1 MKPIITQFTANGI
14 IGLSYRLLGLV
25 LLFVFFLV
33 PVSFSVRGD
42 YVSGNYAFI
51 LFPLI
56 ALLFGQKL
64 QLPSKI
70 ILALISIYIAVF
82 IICFA
87 YQYEYLKFWDRR
99 LISFV
104 LFMSWFT
111 LCFVKIDEEMYK
123 AFKYA
128 IILVSFIYSMNS
140 IYLYF
145 MHGGYAHL
153 YNKIH
158 PIVQSQRYGF
168 ILLFGFWLIILEKTK
183 TLSGLTIKLLIIFT
197 IFNGLG
203 FTFSRSS
210 VAGLLVSTALLSLLL
225 FLKLLKYPLKQLPQK
240 NITSVIFSI
249 LVGALVITLSYQ
261 FMPTYFQFFSERLL
275 GVSITPIRV
284 MDFFPYAGFPTYD
297 TTFYLPRDTSEGYR
311 LYMISEAFNFLSYHP
326 LFGSGY
332 LGVWIIFT
340 DLAGA
345 AHNQLLDVLFR
356 TGFVGFACFL
366 YVVYKI
372 IKFNLHH
379 RHWDVLLSL
388 AGIFTIGMFHETF
401 KLSQGAFV
409 FAFLLAQTFN
419 NDVVEK
425 AYPES
430 SVKGA

>member
-1 MKPIITQFTANGI
+1 MKLIISQFTANGI
-14 IGLSYRLLGLV
+14 LGSSYRLLGLV
-25 LLFVFFLV
+25 LLFAFFLV

-42 YVSGNYAFI
+42 NVSGNYAFI

-56 ALLFGQKL
+56 VLLFGLKL
-64 QLPSKI
+64 QLPSKT
-70 ILALISIYIAVF
+70 ILALISIYIAIF

-87 YQYEYLKFWDRR
+87 YQYEYFKFWDRR

-145 MHGGYAHL
+145 MHGGSAQL

-168 ILLFGFWLIILEKTK
+168 ILLLGFWLVIFEKTK
-183 TLSGLTIKLLIIFT
+183 TLSGLAIKLLIIFT

-210 VAGLLVSTALLSLLL
+210 VAGLLVSTALLSLFLL
-225 FLKLLKYPLKQLPQK
+225 LKLLKCPLKKIPHK
-240 NITSVIFSI
+240 NIFWGVFSI
-249 LVGALVITLSYQ
+249 IIGALVITLSYQ

-275 GVSITPIRV
+275 GVSVTPIRL
-284 MDFFPYAGFPTYD
+284 MDFFPYAGFPNYD
-297 TTFYLPRDTSEGYR
+297 TTVWLPRDTSEGYR
-311 LYMISEAFNFLSYHP
+311 LYMISEAFNFLSYRP

-332 LGVWIIFT
+332 LGVWIMFN
-340 DLAGA
+340 DLAGS
-345 AHNQLLDVLFR
+345 AHNQILDVLFR
-356 TGFVGFACFL
+356 TGVVGFACFL
-366 YVVYKI
+366 YVVCQI
-372 IKFNLHH
+372 IKFNLYHS
-379 RHWDVLLSL
+379 HWAVLLSL

-401 KLSQGAFV
+401 KLSHGAFV
-409 FAFLLAQTFN
+409 FAFLIAQAFN
-419 NDVVEK
+419 HDVGDK
-425 AYPES
+425 AQPDS
-430 SVKGA
+430 IVKRA

>member
-1 MKPIITQFTANGI
+1 MKPLITQSTVNGTL
-14 IGLSYRLLGLV
+14 GLSYRLLGLV
-25 LLFVFFLV
+25 PLFAFFLI
-33 PVSFSVRGD
+33 PFSFSVRGD
-42 YVSGNYAFI
+42 NVSGNYAFI

-82 IICFA
+82 IFCFA
-87 YQYEYLKFWDRR
+87 FQYEYLKFWDRR
-99 LISFV
+99 LISFL

-111 LCFVKIDEEMYK
+111 LCFVEIDEEMYK

-145 MHGGYAHL
+145 IHGGSAHL

-168 ILLFGFWLIILEKTK
+168 ILLFGFWLIIFEKTK
-183 TLSGLTIKLLIIFT
+183 TLSGLTIKLLIIFA

-210 VAGLLVSTALLSLLL
+210 VAGLLVSTALLSMLLL
-225 FLKLLKYPLKQLPQK
+225 LKLLTYPLKQLPQK
-240 NITSVIFSI
+240 NITLVIFSI
-249 LVGALVITLSYQ
+249 LVGALVFTLSYQ

-311 LYMISEAFNFLSYHP
+311 LYMISEAFNFLSYRP

-332 LGVWIIFT
+332 LGVWIMFN
-340 DLAGA
+340 DLAGS

-356 TGFVGFACFL
+356 TGVVGFVCFL
-366 YVVYKI
+366 YVVYQI
-372 IKFNLHH
+372 IKFNLYH
-379 RHWDVLLSL
+379 RYWAVLLSL

-401 KLSQGAFV
+401 KLSHGAFI
-409 FAFLLAQTFN
+409 FAFLIAQAFN
-419 NDVVEK
+419 HDVGDK
-425 AYPES
+425 AQLDS
-430 SVKGA
+430 IVKGA

>member
-1 MKPIITQFTANGI
+1 MKLVISQFTANGI
-14 IGLSYRLLGLV
+14 LGSSYRLLGLV
-25 LLFVFFLV
+25 LLFAFFLV

-42 YVSGNYAFI
+42 NVSGNYAFI

-56 ALLFGQKL
+56 VLLFGQKL
-64 QLPSKI
+64 QLPSKTT
-70 ILALISIYIAVF
+70 LALISIYITVF

-87 YQYEYLKFWDRR
+87 YQDEYLKFWDRR

-128 IILVSFIYSMNS
+128 IILASFIYSMNS
-140 IYLYF
+140 IFLYF
-145 MHGGYAHL
+145 IHGGSAL
-153 YNKIH
+153 TYNEIY

-183 TLSGLTIKLLIIFT
+183 TLSGFAIKLLIIFT

-225 FLKLLKYPLKQLPQK
+225 FLKLLICQLKQLPQK
-240 NITSVIFSI
+240 NITWVIFSV

-261 FMPTYFQFFSERLL
+261 FMPAYFQYFSQRFF
-275 GVSITPIRV
+275 GISITPIRAI
-284 MDFFPYAGFPTYD
+284 DFFPYARFPFYD
-297 TTFYLPRDTSEGYR
+297 TTFYLPRNTSEGYR
-311 LYMISEAFNFLSYHP
+311 LYMIAEVSKFLSHHP
-326 LFGSGY
+326 IFGSGY
-332 LGVWIIFT
+332 LGVWIMFI
-340 DLAGA
+340 DLAGS

-356 TGFVGFACFL
+356 TGVVGFACFL
-366 YVVYKI
+366 YVVYQI
-372 IKFNLHH
+372 IKFNLYH
-379 RHWDVLLSL
+379 RHWAVLLSL

-401 KLSQGAFV
+401 KLSHGAFV
-409 FAFLLAQTFN
+409 FAFLIAQAFN
-419 NDVVEK
+419 HDVGDK
-425 AYPES
+425 AQPDS
-430 SVKGA
+430 IVKGA